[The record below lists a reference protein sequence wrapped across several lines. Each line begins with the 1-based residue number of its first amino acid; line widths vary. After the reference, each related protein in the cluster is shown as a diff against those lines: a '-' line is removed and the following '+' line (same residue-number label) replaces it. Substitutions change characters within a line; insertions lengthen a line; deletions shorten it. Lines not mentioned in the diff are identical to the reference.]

1 MSLRPA
7 SAKATAGPA
16 IASAT
21 AGVEGRTMRDRLT
34 GFVAIVAVVFA
45 VTAAQAHHSVS
56 GQFDVS
62 KPITLK
68 GVISKIDWINPHIY
82 VHLDVKDPSGTTTTW
97 ALSTLPTAMMRR
109 AGLTR
114 ETLQG
119 KPGEE
124 VTIDA
129 VPARDGSK
137 NLGWINKIT
146 YADGHSFAPT
156 GQ

>member
-1 MSLRPA
+1 MS
-7 SAKATAGPA
+7 
-16 IASAT
+16 
-21 AGVEGRTMRDRLT
+21 MRCLAL
-34 GFVAIVAVVFA
+34 GALLLALSGLSPVA
-45 VTAAQAHHSVS
+45 AHHSVP

-62 KPITLK
+62 KPMTLT
-68 GVISKIDWINPHIY
+68 GTISKVDWINPHIY
-82 VHLDVKDPSGTTTTW
+82 VHLDVKNDKGTVTTW
-97 ALSTLPTAMMRR
+97 ALATLPTAMMRR

-114 ETLQG
+114 ESLQG

-124 VTIDA
+124 VTITA

-137 NLGWINKIT
+137 HLGWINKIT

>member
-1 MSLRPA
+1 MRHRLRSPA
-7 SAKATAGPA
+7 FALWATARRAFLAAA
-16 IASAT
+16 ILTTASAT
-21 AGVEGRTMRDRLT
+21 LL
-34 GFVAIVAVVFA
+34 
-45 VTAAQAHHSVS
+45 AHHSVP
-56 GQFDVS
+56 GQFDMS
-62 KPITLK
+62 KPVTLK
-68 GVISKIDWINPHIY
+68 GVITKIDWINPHIY
-82 VHLDVKDPSGTTTTW
+82 VHLDVKDGSGTTSTW
-97 ALSTLPTAMMRR
+97 ALATLPTAMMRR

-124 VTIDA
+124 VTINA

-137 NLGWINKIT
+137 QLGWINKIT

>member
-1 MSLRPA
+1 MRYRPSLLVVA
-7 SAKATAGPA
+7 MG
-16 IASAT
+16 IAVSAT
-21 AGVEGRTMRDRLT
+21 LL
-34 GFVAIVAVVFA
+34 
-45 VTAAQAHHSVS
+45 AHHSVP
-56 GQFDVS
+56 GQFDMS
-62 KPITLK
+62 KPVTLK
-68 GVISKIDWINPHIY
+68 GVITKIDWINPHIY
-82 VHLDVKDPSGTTTTW
+82 VHLDVKDGSGTTSTW
-97 ALSTLPTAMMRR
+97 ALATLPTAMMRR

-124 VTIDA
+124 VTINA

-137 NLGWINKIT
+137 QLGWINKIT

>member
-1 MSLRPA
+1 MRHRVAGIVVIAALLLAVSPA
-7 SAKATAGPA
+7 
-16 IASAT
+16 
-21 AGVEGRTMRDRLT
+21 R
-34 GFVAIVAVVFA
+34 
-45 VTAAQAHHSVS
+45 AHHSVP
-56 GQFDVS
+56 GQFDTS

-68 GVISKIDWINPHIY
+68 GVITKVDWINPHIY
-82 VHLDVKDPSGTTTTW
+82 VYMDVKDASGATAMW

-124 VTIDA
+124 VTINA
-129 VPARDGSK
+129 VPARDGSQH
-137 NLGWINKIT
+137 LGWINKIT
-146 YADGHSFAPT
+146 YADGHSFSPT

>member
-1 MSLRPA
+1 
-7 SAKATAGPA
+7 
-16 IASAT
+16 
-21 AGVEGRTMRDRLT
+21 MRYRVF
-34 GFVAIVAVVFA
+34 GFVVTVAFVAAVVA
-45 VTAAQAHHSVS
+45 MSAHHSVP
-56 GQFDVS
+56 GQFDTS

-68 GVISKIDWINPHIY
+68 GVITKVDWINPHIY
-82 VHLDVKDPSGTTTTW
+82 VHMDVKDPSGSTVSW

-124 VTIDA
+124 VTINA
-129 VPARDGSK
+129 VPARDGSQH
-137 NLGWINKIT
+137 LGWINKIT
-146 YADGHSFAPT
+146 YADGHSFSPT

>member
-1 MSLRPA
+1 MRNRVGGFVIIVALLLAMA
-7 SAKATAGPA
+7 SA
-16 IASAT
+16 
-21 AGVEGRTMRDRLT
+21 R
-34 GFVAIVAVVFA
+34 
-45 VTAAQAHHSVS
+45 AHHSVP
-56 GQFDVS
+56 GQFDTS

-68 GVISKIDWINPHIY
+68 GVITKVDWINPHIY
-82 VHLDVKDPSGTTTTW
+82 VHMDVKEPNGTTASW

-124 VTIDA
+124 VTINA
-129 VPARDGSK
+129 VPARDGSQH
-137 NLGWINKIT
+137 LGWINKIT
-146 YADGHSFAPT
+146 YADGHSFSPT

>member
-1 MSLRPA
+1 
-7 SAKATAGPA
+7 
-16 IASAT
+16 
-21 AGVEGRTMRDRLT
+21 MRYRLT
-34 GFVAIVAVVFA
+34 GGVLIAAYLVAAS
-45 VTAAQAHHSVS
+45 TAWAHHSVP
-56 GQFDVS
+56 GQFDTS

-68 GVISKIDWINPHIY
+68 GVISKVDWINPHIY
-82 VHLDVKDPSGTTTTW
+82 VHLDVKEADGTTATW

-109 AGLTR
+109 AGLTK

-119 KPGEE
+119 KPGEV

-137 NLGWINKIT
+137 HLGWINKIT
-146 YADGHSFAPT
+146 YADGHTVSPT

>member
-1 MSLRPA
+1 VLRDA
-7 SAKATAGPA
+7 EVRA
-16 IASAT
+16 
-21 AGVEGRTMRDRLT
+21 MRDRVVGIVVIVT
-34 GFVAIVAVVFA
+34 FVAA
-45 VTAAQAHHSVS
+45 TAATSAHHSVP
-56 GQFDVS
+56 GQFDTS

-68 GVISKIDWINPHIY
+68 GVISKVDWINPHIY
-82 VHLDVKDPSGTTTTW
+82 VHLDVKDPNGTTATW

-124 VTIDA
+124 VTINA
-129 VPARDGSK
+129 VPARDGSQR
-137 NLGWINKIT
+137 LGWINKIT
-146 YADGHSFAPT
+146 YADGHSFSPT

>member
-1 MSLRPA
+1 MRYRLGSLLVA
-7 SAKATAGPA
+7 AAISLTATAA
-16 IASAT
+16 L
-21 AGVEGRTMRDRLT
+21 V
-34 GFVAIVAVVFA
+34 
-45 VTAAQAHHSVS
+45 AHHSVP
-56 GQFDVS
+56 GQFDMS

-68 GVISKIDWINPHIY
+68 GVIAKVDWINPHIY
-82 VHLDVKDPSGTTTTW
+82 VHLDVKDADGTTNTW
-97 ALSTLPTAMMRR
+97 ALATLPTAMMRR
-109 AGLTR
+109 AGLTK

-124 VTIDA
+124 VTINA

-137 NLGWINKIT
+137 HLAWINKIT